1 MLVRL
6 ALGITAPKTGKVS
19 CAATASLLTSKTR
32 FQRPLVTLALHHKTL
47 CSLMGMT
54 SSQAK
59 RARDEVLQLL
69 GATEKLDH
77 RLIDLSPL
85 LLAQINYFTGIASPA
100 PLIVSDGS
108 YLRDHAEFQQAHLK
122 NKTVLWITAKPKCDE
137 SIFDQWW
144 VLDKGNLIEF
154 PTADESV
161 AYWEQNLDR
170 HGGDPQALAADD
182 EEDEEIEAE
191 ELVTLAPPPPP
202 PPSDIAISRIYPESE
217 LRTAK
222 PATFIVDFEKLN
234 ELRTPLRV
242 GVAMS
247 FFDHKNVRIFS
258 TWSHS
263 QGFVVDQAKG
273 SFCLQV
279 PSFPL
284 LPGTYS
290 FKAAIVD
297 AEGKALARAY
307 STENFEV
314 AGSEVTLQ
322 DGEPAPTVGNIW
334 IRHEWSILREPGGA
348 PC

>member
-1 MLVRL
+1 MRL
-6 ALGITAPKTGKVS
+6 ALGITSPKTGKVS
-19 CAATASLLTSKTR
+19 RAAIGTLLTSKTR
-32 FQRPLVTLALHHKTL
+32 FQRPLVTLAIHHKTL

-54 SSQAK
+54 STQGK
-59 RARDEVLQLL
+59 NVRDEVLQLL
-69 GATEKLDH
+69 GATEKLND

-100 PLIVSDGS
+100 PILVSDGS

-122 NKTVLWITAKPKCDE
+122 NKTVLWITNKPKCDE

-154 PTADESV
+154 PTAEASA
-161 AYWEQNLDR
+161 AYWEQNLDLY
-170 HGGDPQALAADD
+170 GGDPQALATDD
-182 EEDEEIEAE
+182 EEDDEIEAE
-191 ELVTLAPPPPP
+191 ELVTMATPPPP
-202 PPSDIAISRIYPESE
+202 PPSEIAISRIYPESE

-234 ELRTPLRV
+234 ELRTPLKV

-247 FFDHKNVRIFS
+247 FFDQKNIRIFS

-263 QGFVVDQAKG
+263 QGFVVDRAKG
-273 SFCLQV
+273 SFRLQV

-314 AGSEVTLQ
+314 GGSEVTLQ

-334 IRHEWSILREPGGA
+334 IRHEWSISDNSGEHHA
-348 PC
+348 E

>member
-19 CAATASLLTSKTR
+19 CTARATLLTSKTR
-32 FQRPLVTLALHHKTL
+32 FQRPLVTLAVHHKTL
-47 CSLMGMT
+47 CALMGMT
-54 SSQAK
+54 STQAK
-59 RARDEVLQLL
+59 HARDEVMQLL
-69 GATEKLDH
+69 GAADKLGD

-100 PLIVSDGS
+100 EVIVSDGS
-108 YLRDHAEFQQAHLK
+108 YLRDHAEFQQEHLK
-122 NKTVLWITAKPKCDE
+122 NKTVLWITNKPKCDE

-144 VLDKGNLIEF
+144 VLDKGKLVAF
-154 PTADESV
+154 PTADESA
-161 AYWEQNLDR
+161 AYWDQNLNL

-182 EEDEEIEAE
+182 DEDDEIEAE
-191 ELVTLAPPPPP
+191 ELVTLPPPPP

-234 ELRTPLRV
+234 EVRTPLRV

-247 FFDHKNVRIFS
+247 FFDQKNIRIFS

-263 QGFVVDQAKG
+263 QGFMVDRAKG
-273 SFCLQV
+273 SFRLQV

-297 AEGKALARAY
+297 AEGRALARAY

-314 AGSEVTLQ
+314 GGSEVTLQ

-334 IRHEWSILREPGGA
+334 IRHEWSISENQGEHHA
-348 PC
+348 E